1 MVLSETRLMQ
11 APGTQSSNVCLK
23 LIEYGSDEYYQAA
36 QLRYRLFYQNHDI
49 PFESIFDEQEQQDLH
64 VAIIN
69 TQEQRVLA
77 YGRLAQNSP
86 NEFQIYQMVVKPEMQ
101 GQGLGA
107 YILRALSEA
116 AAQQG
121 ATFVVLNARV
131 MQAGFYQKF
140 GFKPVSEVFA
150 SSMTGVPHIK
160 MQKKL
165 MHFPNKLELTH

>member
-1 MVLSETRLMQ
+1 MQ
-11 APGTQSSNVCLK
+11 APGTQSSNVSVK
-23 LIEYGSDEYYQAA
+23 FIRYGSDEYYQAA

-49 PFESIFDEQEQQDLH
+49 PFESIVDEQEQRDLH

-69 TQEQRVLA
+69 SQEHRVLA
-77 YGRLAQNSP
+77 YSRLAQNSP
-86 NEFQIYQMVVKPEMQ
+86 NEFQIYQMVVEPQSQ

-107 YILRALSEA
+107 YILSKLTEA
-116 AAQQG
+116 AARQG
-121 ATFVVLNARV
+121 ATLVVLNARV

-140 GFKPVSEVFA
+140 GFEPVGEVFA

-165 MHFPNKLELTH
+165 VYSSNE

>member
-1 MVLSETRLMQ
+1 MQVPKTQLS
-11 APGTQSSNVCLK
+11 NICLK
-23 LIEYGSDEYYQAA
+23 FVEYGSDEYYQAA

-49 PFESIFDEQEQQDLH
+49 PFESIFDEQEQRDLH
-64 VAIIN
+64 VALIN
-69 TQEQRVLA
+69 TQEHRVLA

-86 NEFQIYQMVVKPEMQ
+86 NEFQIYQMVVQPGMQ

-107 YILRALSEA
+107 YILRALTEA

-121 ATFVVLNARV
+121 TTLVVLNARV

-140 GFKPVSEVFA
+140 GFKPVSEVFP

-165 MHFPNKLELTH
+165 MYSPNK